1 MGGGVAFYFVEGQ
14 YEEVIVRSL
23 INDFQYLK
31 PGRIKVLNITQKK
44 FPRSLMTS
52 LKPGTSVVF
61 IFDTDAGNP
70 ALVKENI
77 KAIQSSTYGVEI
89 VVIPQCRNLED
100 ELIYACGI
108 REIKE
113 ITKSRSNSDFKTDLL
128 HSRNVGQLLRNCGFD
143 FSRLWNRTVAF
154 EWESLRKGKPD
165 RKAVSEKK
173 R

>member
-70 ALVKENI
+70 ALDTTMQE
-77 KAIQSSTYGVEI
+77 
-89 VVIPQCRNLED
+89 
-100 ELIYACGI
+100 
-108 REIKE
+108 
-113 ITKSRSNSDFKTDLL
+113 SR
-128 HSRNVGQLLRNCGFD
+128 R
-143 FSRLWNRTVAF
+143 
-154 EWESLRKGKPD
+154 
-165 RKAVSEKK
+165 
-173 R
+173 

>member
-1 MGGGVAFYFVEGQ
+1 MACKNF
-14 YEEVIVRSL
+14 
-23 INDFQYLK
+23 INDL
-31 PGRIKVLNITQKK
+31 PGKTLHNLQLALNSENEPDETSDLIIKIQNDKLI
-44 FPRSLMTS
+44 
-52 LKPGTSVVF
+52 
-61 IFDTDAGNP
+61 
-70 ALVKENI
+70 LVN
-77 KAIQSSTYGVEI
+77 S
-89 VVIPQCRNLED
+89 ED